1 MMEYRKL
8 YHLRME
14 DLPNT
19 TRPLR
24 RQRKVVGC
32 HLRSWFCTTN
42 GLMFG
47 KKHVILHA
55 KDPKR

>member
-24 RQRKVVGC
+24 RQRKSVGS

-42 GLMFG
+42 GLKFG
-47 KKHVILHA
+47 KNM
-55 KDPKR
+55 

>member
-19 TRPLR
+19 TRPLL
-24 RQRKVVGC
+24 RQRKVVGS
-32 HLRSWFCTTN
+32 HLRSWFYTKN
-42 GLMFG
+42 GLKFG